1 MIFLR
6 ELKIVISDPI
16 IMAILMK
23 KANTDDSLLEIVHKG
38 FLLTS
43 KNAVAY

>member
-1 MIFLR
+1 MILVH
-6 ELKIVISDPI
+6 ELKITIRDPI

-23 KANTDDSLLEIVHKG
+23 KANMNSSLLEIVHKG
-38 FLLTS
+38 FHLAP